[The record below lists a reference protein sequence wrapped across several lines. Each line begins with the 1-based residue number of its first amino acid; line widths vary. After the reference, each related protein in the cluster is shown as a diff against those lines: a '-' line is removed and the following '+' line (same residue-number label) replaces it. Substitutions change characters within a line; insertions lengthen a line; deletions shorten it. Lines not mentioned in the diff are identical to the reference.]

1 MNHIASHFTPEV
13 LRICNQ
19 NVLLDQEQEEDQGLN
34 DSTVFSSSTCS
45 SSSKEH
51 LQRQGDEDTV

>member
-1 MNHIASHFTPEV
+1 MNHIASHFTPEA

-19 NVLLDQEQEEDQGLN
+19 NVLVDQEQEDQGLN

-45 SSSKEH
+45 SSLKEH
-51 LQRQGDEDTV
+51 LQRQGDEETV